1 MENQAINEYILAQL
15 EKIDGISVVQEKVT
29 RLERQMDS
37 VERELRALT
46 EFRVKV
52 AAISTFVSIL
62 VYMVL
67 AAAHSALA
75 EGWRR

>member
-1 MENQAINEYILAQL
+1 MENQTVNEYILAQL
-15 EKIDGISVVQEKVT
+15 GKIDGISVVQEKVT
-29 RLERQMDS
+29 RLERQMES

-52 AAISTFVSIL
+52 AAISTFVSVL

-67 AAAHSALA
+67 AAAHSVLA

>member
-1 MENQAINEYILAQL
+1 MENQAVNEYILAQL

-37 VERELRALT
+37 VERELRQLT
-46 EFRVKV
+46 EFRAKV
-52 AAISTFVSIL
+52 AAISTFVSFL

-67 AAAHSALA
+67 AAAHSVLA